1 MAYEIECET
10 CGEWFEAQRSTAR
23 YCRSACRQEAYR
35 ERKESGRVYPE
46 EELAD
51 LRQQIWSLVRFAE
64 YQGQGLAPLS
74 MLADVRDPD
83 LTRTSWISC
92 RYSARHVLVDALK
105 SRQLYRPQIGIPRV
119 PGLPRSASTRNGRC
133 ANVELAP

>member
-1 MAYEIECET
+1 MYLAPTVLSAGPHLTSCYASVTIIYRNASVTIGVVMAYEIECEI
-10 CGEWFEAQRSTAR
+10 CGEWFEAQRSTGR

-83 LTRTSWISC
+83 LTRIG
-92 RYSARHVLVDALK
+92 HVLD
-105 SRQLYRPQIGIPRV
+105 QLQVFREFG
-119 PGLPRSASTRNGRC
+119 
-133 ANVELAP
+133 

>member
-10 CGEWFEAQRSTAR
+10 CGERFEAQRSRAR

-64 YQGQGLAPLS
+64 HKGEGLAPLA

-83 LTRTSWISC
+83 VTCIG
-92 RYSARHVLVDALK
+92 HVLD
-105 SRQLYRPQIGIPRV
+105 QLQVFR
-119 PGLPRSASTRNGRC
+119 
-133 ANVELAP
+133 ELG